1 MEADMAEFTTIMIFT
16 SILLY
21 SIATGLSLVL
31 ALFLGLIAFV
41 IYAFYRGF
49 SPSSILSMIWKGI
62 KSARTVIMVLTLIG
76 ILTALWRAG
85 GTIPYIIYHSVQYI
99 EPRFFVVFAFLLCC
113 LMSVLIGTSFGS
125 ASTMGVICMT
135 IGLSL
140 GIDPFYTGG
149 AILSGVYFGDRCSAM
164 SSSASLV
171 SELTGTNLFINIKNM
186 IRTSIVPFIL
196 TLVIYATT
204 GYGDRS
210 SPVSTDALSMFSDN
224 FNLVFAAVLP
234 SIIIIVL
241 PFFKL
246 NLKKTM
252 ITSIIFSSVICFIYQ
267 DMSPFEI
274 LRTALLGYSSGDPN
288 LALLMD
294 GGGILSMVKSVSIV
308 AISSSYFGIFRNTR
322 LISRIREWVH
332 LLSSHS
338 SSFFTTLITGIV
350 MSVISCNQTLATML
364 TYELNHDLV
373 EDRYKLAVYLENSSI
388 VIAPLIPWSIAGA
401 FVLDTVGAP
410 TSSVLYSVYLYIL
423 PLYSLVVETIKERGF
438 KLKRA

>member
-1 MEADMAEFTTIMIFT
+1 M
-16 SILLY
+16 
-21 SIATGLSLVL
+21 
-31 ALFLGLIAFV
+31 
-41 IYAFYRGF
+41 
-49 SPSSILSMIWKGI
+49 
-62 KSARTVIMVLTLIG
+62 
-76 ILTALWRAG
+76 
-85 GTIPYIIYHSVQYI
+85 
-99 EPRFFVVFAFLLCC
+99 
-113 LMSVLIGTSFGS
+113 
-125 ASTMGVICMT
+125 
-135 IGLSL
+135 
-140 GIDPFYTGG
+140 
-149 AILSGVYFGDRCSAM
+149 
-164 SSSASLV
+164 
-171 SELTGTNLFINIKNM
+171 
-186 IRTSIVPFIL
+186 
-196 TLVIYATT
+196 IYATT

-373 EDRYKLAVYLENSSI
+373 EDRYKLAVYLENTSI
-388 VIAPLIPWSIAGA
+388 VIAPLIPWSIARA

>member
-1 MEADMAEFTTIMIFT
+1 MAEFTTIMIFT

-99 EPRFFVVFAFLLCC
+99 DPRYFVVFAFLLCC

-171 SELTGTNLFINIKNM
+171 SELTGTDLFINIRNM

-196 TLVIYATT
+196 TIAIYALT
-204 GYGDRS
+204 GHGDSS
-210 SPVSTDALSMFSDN
+210 SPVSTEALSMFSDN
-224 FNLVFAAVLP
+224 FNLVFAAVIP
-234 SIIIIVL
+234 SVIIIVL

-252 ITSIIFSSVICFIYQ
+252 LASIVVSSVICLVYQ
-267 DMSPFEI
+267 DMSPFDI
-274 LRTALLGYSSGDPN
+274 LKTALAGYSSTDPE
-288 LALLMD
+288 LAALMD
-294 GGGILSMVKSVSIV
+294 GGGIISMVKSVSIV
-308 AISSSYFGIFRNTR
+308 TISSSYFGIFRNTR
-322 LISRIREWVH
+322 LISRIRDWVH

-338 SSFFTTLITGIV
+338 SSFFTTLVTGIV

-364 TYELNHDLV
+364 TYELNQDLV
-373 EDRYKLAVYLENSSI
+373 EDRYKLAIYLENTSI

-401 FVLDTVGAP
+401 FVLDAVDAP
-410 TSSVLYSVYLYIL
+410 TSSILYSVYLYIL
-423 PLYSLVVETIKERGF
+423 PLYSLIVETVKEKGF

>member
-373 EDRYKLAVYLENSSI
+373 EDRYKLAVYLENTSI

>member
-196 TLVIYATT
+196 
-204 GYGDRS
+204 
-210 SPVSTDALSMFSDN
+210 
-224 FNLVFAAVLP
+224 
-234 SIIIIVL
+234 
-241 PFFKL
+241 
-246 NLKKTM
+246 
-252 ITSIIFSSVICFIYQ
+252 
-267 DMSPFEI
+267 
-274 LRTALLGYSSGDPN
+274 
-288 LALLMD
+288 
-294 GGGILSMVKSVSIV
+294 
-308 AISSSYFGIFRNTR
+308 
-322 LISRIREWVH
+322 
-332 LLSSHS
+332 
-338 SSFFTTLITGIV
+338 
-350 MSVISCNQTLATML
+350 
-364 TYELNHDLV
+364 
-373 EDRYKLAVYLENSSI
+373 
-388 VIAPLIPWSIAGA
+388 
-401 FVLDTVGAP
+401 
-410 TSSVLYSVYLYIL
+410 
-423 PLYSLVVETIKERGF
+423 SL
-438 KLKRA
+438 

>member
-1 MEADMAEFTTIMIFT
+1 MAEFTTIMIFT

-373 EDRYKLAVYLENSSI
+373 EDRYKLAVYLENTSI

>member
-1 MEADMAEFTTIMIFT
+1 MAEFTTIMIFT